1 MARLAGL
8 CALAVCVL
16 AASAGATIFPGKS
29 QALMPTL
36 KEIGFT
42 HVLAFKPAKKPPA
55 TLAQGYKNGVS
66 ALVQKGTTASPT
78 EAVVTAYVYSS
89 TAAATLAWKHAC
101 AKCKTVSAPQGLRL
115 KAEAGTSNN
124 LPTLHEVSA
133 CGNVYLDVIEQGP
146 ESASK
151 LDSDVAKITS
161 AVYARAIHGGLSSCT
176 AK

>member
-1 MARLAGL
+1 MARLAGVF
-8 CALAVCVL
+8 ALVACVL
-16 AASAGATIFPGKS
+16 AAGAAAAIFPGKS

-42 HVLAFKPAKKPPA
+42 HVLAFQPAKKPPA
-55 TLAQGYKNGVS
+55 TLLQGYKNGVS
-66 ALVQKGTTASPT
+66 ALIQKGTTTSPI

-101 AKCKTVSAPQGLRL
+101 AKCKTVSAPAGLRL
-115 KAEAGTSNN
+115 KAEAGTSNK

-133 CGNVYLDVIEQGP
+133 CGNVYLDVIEEGS

-151 LDSDVAKITS
+151 LDADVAKITN
-161 AVYARAIHGGLSSCT
+161 AVYTRAIHGGLSSCA